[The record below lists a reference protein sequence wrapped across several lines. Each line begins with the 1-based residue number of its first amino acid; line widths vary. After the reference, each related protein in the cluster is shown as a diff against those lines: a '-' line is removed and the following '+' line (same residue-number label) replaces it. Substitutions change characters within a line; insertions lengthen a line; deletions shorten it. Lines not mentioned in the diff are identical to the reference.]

1 MLTVPGCSGNLHKTN
16 FAQFFTD
23 FRPLRTSEEKLPV
36 QYREET
42 GMRPPIPVLTTIAA
56 LSLLLSVGASAQLSK
71 EHTNPAQK
79 VDQIDTA
86 PTTKPGSNPP
96 PQTVTLDQAVAI
108 ALHNSKALRIAN
120 ESINRARGRV
130 DEQRAG
136 FNPSLGATT
145 TITHLDTSSSFA
157 LKDANGNTQAVIPI
171 VKQDQRQIG
180 VNATLP
186 LDFAG
191 LIRAAVQQSQFQE
204 IVSRLDYNRT
214 RNQTVLDVK
223 NAYYDVLRAKAFV
236 GVQETALQNTKDR
249 QTTAELNLRVG
260 TGTRF
265 DVLRAQTDV
274 ANADQNL
281 IIAKNRVNLT
291 TATLNNVLGLDQNT
305 PLQTVEAAEAPQPE
319 QDFSTDVAEAYKKRP
334 EVLQAEANI
343 SANEKGI
350 QLAQR
355 SLFPTVGLSAG
366 YNFTPDQ
373 GGFAPK
379 TTSWAAV
386 ATIQLPIFDQGLSR
400 ARVRQ
405 ARTDV
410 NTAKINK
417 QVTQDGV
424 ALDVRQNYLAL
435 LEAQDRLGV
444 TQAALAQA
452 VEQYRLAQV
461 RFKAGVTAAPGA
473 SPLLEI
479 SDAQNALTQAQNNE
493 VNAKYDVQN
502 SKARLDRAIGRYGY
516 DGTANPGL
524 PAPDPKLIK

>member
-1 MLTVPGCSGNLHKTN
+1 
-16 FAQFFTD
+16 
-23 FRPLRTSEEKLPV
+23 
-36 QYREET
+36 
-42 GMRPPIPVLTTIAA
+42 MRHPIPVLTTIAA
-56 LSLLLSVGASAQLSK
+56 LSLVLSVGASAQLSK
-71 EHTNPAQK
+71 EHSNPAQK
-79 VDQIDTA
+79 VDQIDTT

-96 PQTVTLDQAVAI
+96 SQTVTLDQAVSI

-120 ESINRARGRV
+120 ESVNRARGRV
-130 DEQRAG
+130 AEQRTG

-145 TITHLDTSSSFA
+145 TITHLDTGSTFTIP
-157 LKDANGNTQAVIPI
+157 DANGNPQTVTI

-180 VNATLP
+180 INATLP
-186 LDFAG
+186 IDFAG

-260 TGTRF
+260 TGTKF

-274 ANADQNL
+274 ANAEQNL

-305 PLQTVEAAEAPQPE
+305 PLQTVEAQEAAQPE

-334 EVLQAEANI
+334 EVLQADANI

-366 YNFTPDQ
+366 YNFTPDA

-400 ARVRQ
+400 ARVQQ
-405 ARTDV
+405 ARADV

-417 QVTQDGV
+417 QVTQDSV

-435 LEAQDRLGV
+435 QEAQDRLSV
-444 TQAALAQA
+444 TQAALTQA

-524 PAPDPKLIK
+524 PAPDPKFLKK